1 MPADEKTV
9 RADYVLRAMAA
20 SEIAESCPEP
30 RIRRSFLTLA
40 ARWLWAAQGSTPPG
54 LCGKAA
60 DIEGRPI
67 ARPADLS
74 A

>member
-1 MPADEKTV
+1 VPTDEKAI

-30 RIRRSFLTLA
+30 GIRRAFLTLA
-40 ARWLWAAQGSTPPG
+40 ARWLWAAQSSRRG

-60 DIEGRPI
+60 DASP
-67 ARPADLS
+67 S
-74 A
+74 AF